1 MSKVAPD
8 SAKTSAPKPHY
19 RCEELIK
26 CVDFYSLTYT
36 CWIIPRNK
44 QTVLKKKKLIFVLFI
59 GGRWIRKFRNDIN
72 AARAWS
78 AAIPLDVSKRHF
90 VLL

>member
-44 QTVLKKKKLIFVLFI
+44 QTVLKKK
-59 GGRWIRKFRNDIN
+59 N
-72 AARAWS
+72 
-78 AAIPLDVSKRHF
+78 
-90 VLL
+90 

>member
-44 QTVLKKKKLIFVLFI
+44 QTVLSKKINFRFVY
-59 GGRWIRKFRNDIN
+59 RW
-72 AARAWS
+72 
-78 AAIPLDVSKRHF
+78 PLDQEI
-90 VLL
+90 